1 MISRRRKLFMKLSFP
16 KVFICLLVVA
26 LTIAIISCG
35 SQTTAKEVTTTL
47 ATTTAPATTAPAT
60 TTPTEAQLF
69 LEIASPADKS
79 SVTSAETTVTG
90 KTLPIAIVSINGILV
105 KVGADGSFSSLVQLE
120 LGPNVIQ
127 IEASTISGEEVGKVL
142 AVGRTQ

>member
-1 MISRRRKLFMKLSFP
+1 MKLSFP

-26 LTIAIISCG
+26 LTVAIISCG
-35 SQTTAKEVTTTL
+35 SQTPAKEVTTTA
-47 ATTTAPATTAPAT
+47 ATTTAPAT

-69 LEIASPADKS
+69 LEIVSPADKS

-90 KTLPIAIVSINGILV
+90 KTLPIAIVSVNGILV

>member
-47 ATTTAPATTAPAT
+47 ATTTAPATT
-60 TTPTEAQLF
+60 TPTEAQLF

-90 KTLPIAIVSINGILV
+90 KTLPIAIVSVNGILV

>member
-47 ATTTAPATTAPAT
+47 ATTTAPATT
-60 TTPTEAQLF
+60 TPTEAQLF
-69 LEIASPADKS
+69 LEIVSPADKS

-90 KTLPIAIVSINGILV
+90 KTLPIAIVSVNGILV

>member
-1 MISRRRKLFMKLSFP
+1 MKLSFP

-35 SQTTAKEVTTTL
+35 SQTPAKEVTTTL
-47 ATTTAPATTAPAT
+47 ATTTAPAT

-90 KTLPIAIVSINGILV
+90 KTLPIAIVSVNGILV

-127 IEASTISGEEVGKVL
+127 IEASTKSGEEVGKVL